1 MITKIQIYGER
12 CSGTNYLEE
21 LLLLNFDVEI
31 IWSYGWKHFFGFND
45 VSNSDDVLF
54 IGIIRNL
61 EDWINSLY
69 REKHHLPVEL
79 TKNIDAYLNN
89 TFYSIEENGNEMMN
103 DRNIETN
110 ERYKNIFEL
119 RHIKNKFLIETMP
132 TLVKNYCLITHDDL
146 INNFVDTMNKIKNC
160 NLQIK
165 QNINYPLNIYYYQKD
180 KAIIF
185 KKKQNEITAEIIM
198 KHENLF
204 YEKILFEKIN
214 ILERP
219 EEGGRPNYVGDSRKS
234 YQVAPVEPVAPIT
247 QVASVEPIAPVPKE
261 FSRSPALSNFAHSR
275 PTTHNGVNGRK
286 IHLSENSFC
295 HRVAPSWPIS
305 QLLRLAPTAS
315 ARSKRFFI
323 PLTPPQVMG
332 MGLRVRR

>member
-1 MITKIQIYGER
+1 MIKKIQIYGER

-21 LLLLNFDVEI
+21 VLLLNFDVEI
-31 IWSYGWKHFFGFND
+31 IWTYGWKHFFGFND

-79 TKNIDAYLNN
+79 TKNIDTYLNN

-165 QNINYPLNIYYYQKD
+165 QNINYPLNIYYYQKN
-180 KAIIF
+180 KARVF
-185 KKKQNEITAEIIM
+185 KKKQNEIRAEIIM
-198 KHENLF
+198 KNANLF
-204 YEKILFEKIN
+204 YEKMLFEKIN
-214 ILERP
+214 ILDRP
-219 EEGGRPNYVGDSRKS
+219 E
-234 YQVAPVEPVAPIT
+234 AL
-247 QVASVEPIAPVPKE
+247 SVEKGTWEA
-261 FSRSPALSNFAHSR
+261 SSDSCTN
-275 PTTHNGVNGRK
+275 
-286 IHLSENSFC
+286 NS
-295 HRVAPSWPIS
+295 V
-305 QLLRLAPTAS
+305 
-315 ARSKRFFI
+315 I
-323 PLTPPQVMG
+323 PH
-332 MGLRVRR
+332 